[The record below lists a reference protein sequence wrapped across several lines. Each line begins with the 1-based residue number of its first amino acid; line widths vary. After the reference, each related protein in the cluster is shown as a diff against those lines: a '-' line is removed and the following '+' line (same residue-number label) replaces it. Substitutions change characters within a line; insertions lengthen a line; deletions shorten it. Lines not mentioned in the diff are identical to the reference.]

1 MEDTTQSNGG
11 TQWTNQSVEERG
23 KLMRS
28 LVERGLQMYQV
39 FGVPEGKSKE
49 AMEEIRKGSEEH
61 GFVPAEGDEAL
72 WAWRKDTKEF
82 QRSQQKQITMDVW
95 MSAWPGKA
103 EGGVIESKRVEAW
116 TGAEG
121 GGSRTLLLNPMGLRQ
136 AESVFVGYLSGLA
149 GKMSTRP
156 IGERWAHK
164 LMAAVVDSDW
174 AKAAKVW
181 IFPYFLLH
189 DEVWVMKVLAGD
201 EETAKVLKE
210 RMGEGMDINTGEVS
224 FRVVA
229 NYERDTETEQ

>member
-82 QRSQQKQITMDVW
+82 QRSEQKQITMDVW

-116 TGAEG
+116 TGGRGRREQDAAAQSDGPAADRECVRGLPVWSG
-121 GGSRTLLLNPMGLRQ
+121 GENG
-136 AESVFVGYLSGLA
+136 V
-149 GKMSTRP
+149 
-156 IGERWAHK
+156 
-164 LMAAVVDSDW
+164 
-174 AKAAKVW
+174 
-181 IFPYFLLH
+181 
-189 DEVWVMKVLAGD
+189 
-201 EETAKVLKE
+201 
-210 RMGEGMDINTGEVS
+210 
-224 FRVVA
+224 
-229 NYERDTETEQ
+229 RDR